1 MTLRNVL
8 IGICVV
14 LIALAIGEA
23 ITGQGGFILI
33 ACELGIVLA
42 LFVFERSRYRPNV
55 DRTSGIWNPTGERFQ
70 DPTSG
75 EIVEVYQNPQTGERD
90 YRRAREHGAGT

>member
-23 ITGQGGFILI
+23 ITGWGSAILI
-33 ACELGIVLA
+33 ACQAAIVLA
-42 LFVFERSRYRPNV
+42 LIVFERSRYRPKV

-75 EIVEVYQNPQTGERD
+75 ETVEVYQNPQTGERD
-90 YRRAREHGAGT
+90 YRP

>member
-1 MTLRNVL
+1 VTLRNVL
-8 IGICVV
+8 IGICAV
-14 LIALAIGEA
+14 LIALGIAEA
-23 ITGQGGFILI
+23 ITGWGSAILI
-33 ACELGIVLA
+33 ACEAAIVLA

-90 YRRAREHGAGT
+90 YRRAREHGTGS